1 MKTINVSEDALNTI
15 KRMAV
20 EREQQIEA
28 LREAVRAIRDI
39 ALWETDEKKHAEVL
53 RHLCNQALAE

>member
-39 ALWETDEKKHAEVL
+39 AENQPFSKAWATVWDVCNKT
-53 RHLCNQALAE
+53 LCE